1 MAQTNLVPSILR
13 ASVVPGGRLELVE
26 WHWPAMIDFTQAQSE
41 LMVEMSLP
49 PLAADGSACFPDID
63 PAKRCFLGSLFV
75 RWPGVKVSG
84 RSEGGH
90 IRVMRCVFSADA
102 ASRIVAGRPLPEL
115 AFLQSLLAI
124 RSEALRSLMRLAH
137 RELTNP
143 ADPSP
148 TANAAL
154 VELISIE
161 VRRLV
166 ERGTTGV
173 SGSRLAAWQFRRIR
187 ERIESSAGVPNIT
200 ELATICGISARH
212 LHRQFLALTGK
223 TVADYIE
230 AARIEKAKRR
240 LALDHE
246 PIKAIAEACG
256 FAHANSFARAFRRST
271 GFSPQGFRQQS
282 ITAGTR
288 ETTH

>member
-1 MAQTNLVPSILR
+1 MAPADLVPSILR
-13 ASVVPGGRLELVE
+13 SAVVPGGRLELVE
-26 WHWPAMIDFTQAQSE
+26 WHWPAMIDFTQVQSE

-49 PLAADGSACFPDID
+49 PLAAGGSACFPGID
-63 PAKRCFLGSLFV
+63 PAKRSFLGSLFV
-75 RWPGVKVSG
+75 RWPGISVSG

-90 IRVMRCVFSADA
+90 IRLVRCVLSDDE
-102 ASRIVAGRPLPEL
+102 ASGILAQRPLPDL
-115 AFLQSLLAI
+115 SFLQQLLAI
-124 RSEALRSLMRLAH
+124 RNDALRSLMKLVY

-143 ADPSP
+143 LESSSKAQ
-148 TANAAL
+148 AAL
-154 VELISIE
+154 VDLIALEL
-161 VRRLV
+161 RRIV
-166 ERGTTGV
+166 GRSTIDVAGG
-173 SGSRLAAWQFRRIR
+173 RLAAWQFRRIR
-187 ERIESSAGVPNIT
+187 ERLESNACTPKVT
-200 ELATICGISARH
+200 ELATSCGISVRH

-271 GFSPQGFRQQS
+271 GYSPQGFRQHS
-282 ITAGTR
+282 IAAETR